1 MKVIIGKSKVYNN
14 NFPKSLNI
22 GKKGITNKK
31 TIAEKFN
38 SYFINL
44 GSKLAAKIPSSNT
57 NFETYLPNITTSILD
72 KPLNEKEF
80 KDTFF
85 ALKKKVLVMISYT
98 SMS

>member
-1 MKVIIGKSKVYNN
+1 MKVIIGKSKVYND

-22 GKKGITNKK
+22 DKKEITDKK

-38 SYFINL
+38 SYSIRV

-57 NFETYLPNITTSILD
+57 NFEAYLPNITTSILD

-80 KDTFF
+80 KNAFV
-85 ALKKKVLVMISYT
+85 ALKAN
-98 SMS
+98 